1 MKRPAL
7 RLVDTLRAHQLRI
20 AFVESITCGLAAH
33 TIGSVPNT
41 SEVFMGS
48 IVCYDENV
56 KKTLL
61 KVPASLI
68 KKHTAESAQV
78 TARLARNLQ
87 KLIDADIHVAVT
99 GLAAAGGSETKTKPV
114 GTVFFAMQIRGK
126 MYQHKV
132 RYRGTPLQVKKKAVE
147 GLFKFIVKEIRLA
160 HPT

>member
-7 RLVDTLRAHQLRI
+7 RIVDTLREHQLTI
-20 AFVESITCGLAAH
+20 AFAESITCGLAAH

-61 KVPASLI
+61 TVPAALI

-78 TARLARNLQ
+78 TERLAKNL
-87 KLIDADIHVAVT
+87 KRLIKADIHVAVT
-99 GLAAAGGSETKTKPV
+99 GLAAPGGSETKSKPV
-114 GTVFFAMQIRGK
+114 GTVFYAMQFSGK
-126 MYQHKV
+126 TFQHKA
-132 RYRGTPLQVKKKAVE
+132 RYRGTPLEIKKRAVE
-147 GLFKFIVKEIRLA
+147 GMFEFILKRIRIAL
-160 HPT
+160 PS